1 MLDAASATEQ
11 AIYDALSAGISGA
24 TVWQDAP
31 ENAPLDLVILGD
43 LTPRPLRTKGDDP
56 DKIITVTIFFQTAGE
71 ERAPLLKLQAQ
82 ARDLLDDQM
91 LTSVDGWQINP
102 TYVSATAEL
111 AEDGETY
118 VGVSS
123 FEVFA
128 LTA

>member
-1 MLDAASATEQ
+1 MLDAVSATEQ
-11 AIYDALSAGISGA
+11 ALFDALDAGITGA

-31 ENAPLDLVILGD
+31 EDAELDLVILGD
-43 LTPRPLRTKGDDP
+43 LTGRPLGVKGDP
-56 DKIITVTIFFQTAGE
+56 DRIITATIFFQTAGE

-82 ARDLLDDQM
+82 ALEALDDQT
-91 LTSVDGWQINP
+91 LTGVEGWQINP
-102 TYVSATAEL
+102 TFVSATAEL

-118 VGVSS
+118 VGVST

>member
-11 AIYDALSAGISGA
+11 ALYDALSAGITGA

-43 LTPRPLRTKGDDP
+43 LTPRPLGTKGGDP

-82 ARDLLDDQM
+82 ARALLDDQM